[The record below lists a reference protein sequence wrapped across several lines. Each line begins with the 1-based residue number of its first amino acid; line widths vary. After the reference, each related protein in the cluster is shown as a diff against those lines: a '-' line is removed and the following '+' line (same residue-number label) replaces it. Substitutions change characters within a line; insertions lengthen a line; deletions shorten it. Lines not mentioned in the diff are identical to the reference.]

1 AISADSMLRTT
12 CFACWSLV
20 VSTWISLTSPSG
32 VTTTRAESTPVRL
45 VIRFSA
51 RFTPHGSGAWGGV
64 NGIASRF
71 SAPSGLEGV
80 TLSVP
85 PSPPGF
91 APRPWRGTAHGQPPR
106 ARLPSP
112 GPAPARTPPPPR
124 SPSPAPRRSPGSGP
138 CPRRWPAPCPL
149 RPRPPPPACAPAPA
163 RTPRPRRAG
172 LLVEIGGARPE
183 RRASQRGGVGERP
196 ARRVPARAAVPRL
209 AVRREPDLLQD
220 GFHRFRL
227 WPVPVLGD
235 RERLGDLHPARHRF
249 LHHRG
254 ARPRRLRRPH
264 DLAPPEQ
271 LVPRTQ
277 QRMVEAPLA
286 RQDVHEAQVQ
296 TIH

>member
-1 AISADSMLRTT
+1 MTYHYLIFFFFFNDTATT
-12 CFACWSLV
+12 E
-20 VSTWISLTSPSG
+20 IY
-32 VTTTRAESTPVRL
+32 
-45 VIRFSA
+45 
-51 RFTPHGSGAWGGV
+51 
-64 NGIASRF
+64 
-71 SAPSGLEGV
+71 
-80 TLSVP
+80 TLSLHD
-85 PSPPGF
+85 
-91 APRPWRGTAHGQPPR
+91 A
-106 ARLPSP
+106 LPIS
-112 GPAPARTPPPPR
+112 
-124 SPSPAPRRSPGSGP
+124 
-138 CPRRWPAPCPL
+138 
-149 RPRPPPPACAPAPA
+149 
-163 RTPRPRRAG
+163 
-172 LLVEIGGARPE
+172 RPE

-254 ARPRRLRRPH
+254 ARPRRLPRPH
-264 DLAPPEQ
+264 HLAPPEQ

-296 TIH
+296 TIHRHRARDGPKAAQAPDLTEPAARLRLLEH